1 MYENYTNRVKN
12 FIIDMIN
19 PETKVIV
26 NDEEK
31 YREELNKKEINKN
44 IFVQKKPFIFKFYT
58 NEKERIIENI
68 KNNQFLNGMFDYNEI
83 NKIKKMK
90 GENSE
95 IKLFKTILKRNR
107 QKDISPLSKINISKH
122 FRSMDNTINLSQGNN
137 TSFLINKSLPNKSKG
152 KINLKQIFNSSNNN
166 KAIIKRINSLSK
178 ENNNCSYTQ
187 YHNEIINNFDKKFE
201 HNNKRKSIKKTNKE
215 LFGINEYISEK
226 KNKNQR
232 KNDIN
237 KNIEKYDSFNS
248 YRSKLHF
255 KAAEEIA
262 ENETNKNNK
271 YLFLLPNLF
280 QKNKSKEKEDIFL
293 NDKED
298 IKPISKEDD
307 KNYITYYYKNP
318 SEDTKKLKKYN
329 PNIMKQLSKMAFEND
344 DLEKL
349 YEKENKNVDNLNK
362 SFSKK
367 IKIINLKNE
376 NEVEIGGEIF
386 EKTTQFNL
394 ITKKV
399 LQICNIYSDKGKILR
414 KLPKFGKGK
423 NPKNKINKYI
433 N

>member
-1 MYENYTNRVKN
+1 M
-12 FIIDMIN
+12 
-19 PETKVIV
+19 
-26 NDEEK
+26 
-31 YREELNKKEINKN
+31 
-44 IFVQKKPFIFKFYT
+44 QKKPFIFKFYT

-83 NKIKKMK
+83 NKSKKMK

-122 FRSMDNTINLSQGNN
+122 FSSMDSTINLSQGNN
-137 TSFLINKSLPNKSKG
+137 TSFLINKSLPNKIKG

-178 ENNNCSYTQ
+178 ENNSNCSYTQ

-201 HNNKRKSIKKTNKE
+201 HNNKKKNIKKTNKE

-255 KAAEEIA
+255 KAAEEMA

-271 YLFLLPNLF
+271 YLFILPNLF
-280 QKNKSKEKEDIFL
+280 QKNKPKEKMKLSLIIKKML
-293 NDKED
+293 NRF
-298 IKPISKEDD
+298 
-307 KNYITYYYKNP
+307 
-318 SEDTKKLKKYN
+318 KK
-329 PNIMKQLSKMAFEND
+329 KMTR
-344 DLEKL
+344 
-349 YEKENKNVDNLNK
+349 
-362 SFSKK
+362 
-367 IKIINLKNE
+367 II
-376 NEVEIGGEIF
+376 
-386 EKTTQFNL
+386 
-394 ITKKV
+394 
-399 LQICNIYSDKGKILR
+399 
-414 KLPKFGKGK
+414 
-423 NPKNKINKYI
+423 
-433 N
+433 